1 MVRNH
6 TLLSQKTIVEKIE
19 IKDSPMRQVKKMV
32 KINIK
37 ITQVIWET
45 KMIKSKENQKIEVS
59 SQKIFKKVNS
69 NYMRINEYQ
78 IQNKLK
84 LT

>member
-1 MVRNH
+1 MARNH

-19 IKDSPMRQVKKMV
+19 IKDSPMRLVKKMV

-37 ITQVIWET
+37 ITQVIWAT

-84 LT
+84 LI